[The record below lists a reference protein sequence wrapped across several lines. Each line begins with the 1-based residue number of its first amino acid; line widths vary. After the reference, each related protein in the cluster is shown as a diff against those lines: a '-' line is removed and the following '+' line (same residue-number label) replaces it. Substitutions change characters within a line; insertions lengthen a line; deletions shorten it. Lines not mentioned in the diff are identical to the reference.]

1 MVNIMVKMMVKMM
14 VNFDCGNGDDDDDDD
29 DDDLLLSYFRN
40 IPMAIPLNA
49 FKYVP
54 FLSA

>member
-1 MVNIMVKMMVKMM
+1 MVKMVKMM

-29 DDDLLLSYFRN
+29 DEYLLLSYFRN
-40 IPMAIPLNA
+40 IPMTIPLNA